1 MKRITTLAVV
11 AAMALTMALP
21 ASAAPAAQAPP
32 ATTILDIVLVD
43 DGEFDIL
50 QAAVIEAGLVDL
62 LNGTKKLRVFA
73 PTDAAFVSTFEA
85 ALGVPLTE
93 QDVISFIEAG
103 GVDAAYGDGALAN
116 ILGYHVTN
124 GDRAPVLAR
133 RSYRMFNGDRVTR
146 HQLID
151 AGVSTTNILASNGV
165 INVLDAALLIP

>member
-1 MKRITTLAVV
+1 MQRMTTLAVV

-21 ASAAPAAQAPP
+21 ASAAPASQAPP
-32 ATTILDIVLVD
+32 ASTIVDIVLAD
-43 DGEFDIL
+43 DGEFDVL
-50 QAAVIEAGLVDL
+50 QATVIQAGLVDV

-73 PTDAAFVSTFEA
+73 PTDAAFVSTFEGI
-85 ALGVPLTE
+85 LGGTLSE

-103 GVDAAYGDGALAN
+103 GVDAAFGDGALAN

-133 RSYRMFNGDRVTR
+133 RAYRMFNGDRVTR
-146 HQLID
+146 HQLLD

-165 INVLDAALLIP
+165 INVLDTAVLIP